1 MSVYNDAL
9 LSAKTYEESI
19 NLGYK
24 NSLKSI
30 IDVYEARNKI
40 FKIEAEYIQNIQN
53 FIDSYVGFL
62 ILTDNLD
69 DLSLIDTIIKK

>member
-40 FKIEAEYIQNIQN
+40 FEIEAEYIQNIQN

-69 DLSLIDTIIKK
+69 NLSLIDTIIKK